1 MAASRR
7 IWWLRFGLVAAIVLT
22 LVGSI
27 WIVGG
32 NRRTG
37 PPMVEG
43 SGQIEGTEVVV
54 GTKIAGRIA
63 WLPIEEGARVTSG
76 QALVRLSAD
85 DLAADVR
92 QADAQVLA
100 ARAQVLQ
107 AEAGAGAAQEQV
119 LQTETNGVL
128 AREDTDSRIA
138 QAQAALDEAQAR
150 LAAARAQAQQARAA
164 VRTAQDTLLGAQA
177 DLTKTRKDLDRLSQL
192 YAQGAVAAADV
203 DAVSAAYEG
212 ALARHHAAE
221 SQVAGA
227 AAAQAQADQDVAAAL
242 AAVTRARGAVAQAR
256 TGVLVVLLR
265 GQEAAAA
272 RDQSA
277 RARALAQAAREQF
290 GAARAARDRA
300 AATLSDAT
308 IVSPVSGVVLRKL
321 AHQGEVLAAGAPILT
336 LVDTGQLWLKIYVN
350 EVDLGRLRLGDRAS
364 VTVDAFRGRAF
375 EAVVSEIGEQAEFTP
390 KTVQTK
396 DERTRLVYGIKLR
409 LLNPAGYLK
418 PGMPADGRVYLNTA
432 AATGATVR

>member
-1 MAASRR
+1 MREPRR
-7 IWWLRFGLVAAIVLT
+7 VWWLRFGLVAAIVLT
-22 LVGSI
+22 LVGSV

-54 GTKIAGRIA
+54 GTKIPGRIA
-63 WLPIEEGARVTSG
+63 WLPLEEGDRVTSG

-107 AEAGAGAAQEQV
+107 AEAGAGAAQEQA
-119 LQTETNGVL
+119 LQTETNRVL
-128 AREDTDSRIA
+128 AREDTDSRVA
-138 QAQAALDEAQAR
+138 QAEAALGEAQAR
-150 LAAARAQAQQARAA
+150 LGAARAQGQQARAA

-177 DLTKTRKDLDRLSQL
+177 DLTKATKDQRRFREL

-203 DAVSAAYEG
+203 DAVWAAYEA

-221 SQVAGA
+221 SQMAGT
-227 AAAQAQADQDVAAAL
+227 AAAQTQADQDIAAAL
-242 AAVTRARGAVAQAR
+242 AAVTRARAAVAQAR
-256 TGVLVVLLR
+256 TGALVVLLR

-272 RDQSA
+272 RDQTA
-277 RARALAQAAREQF
+277 RARALAQAAREQL
-290 GAARAARDRA
+290 GAAGAARDRA
-300 AATLSDAT
+300 AAAYGDAT
-308 IVSPVSGVVLRKL
+308 IAAPVSGVVLRKL
-321 AHQGEVLAAGAPILT
+321 AHEGEVVAAGTPILT
-336 LVDTGQLWLKIYVN
+336 LIDTGRLWLKIYVN

-364 VTVDAFRGRAF
+364 VTIDAFPGRGF
-375 EAVVSEIGEQAEFTP
+375 EAVVSEIGQQAEFTP

-409 LLNPAGYLK
+409 LLDPAGYLK
-418 PGMPADGRVYLNTA
+418 PGMPADGRVYLQTA
-432 AATGATVR
+432 ATDAAAR